1 MRLDDGLITGEWRS
15 GLDGLDTVLNE
26 ACEAHVVFFEEAF
39 ESGLAGTLDGCQRG
53 PLLKEVAK
61 DKGVVIVK
69 PINGLRVVLL

>member
-1 MRLDDGLITGEWRS
+1 MRLDDGLIMGEWRS
-15 GLDGLDTVLNE
+15 GLDGLDTVLNDVR
-26 ACEAHVVFFEEAF
+26 EAHVVFFEEAF
-39 ESGLAGTLDGCQRG
+39 EPGLAGALDFNQRG